1 MSRLW
6 GRTPVGAGEKST
18 PEFSRELSSP
28 LSEEEELSTASEDM
42 QVDFGE
48 NGKLVPTLTVLA
60 GSSYNVGKT
69 FRINRDEMIVGRW
82 STAAICLDDK
92 GVSRRHAKL
101 TCVGEGIFLT
111 DLNSKNGTFCNGE
124 KVLNRRLKDR
134 DKIQLGTTTVLRF
147 AYKEDLD
154 EAVQETLY
162 ESSTKDVLTDLY
174 NKRFFL
180 ECLNKERAFI
190 ARKSGNLSLMMIDV
204 DHFKRINDTYGHQ
217 AGDYVLSSVSREI
230 GGMIRVEDTLARY
243 GGDELVLLLRDLA
256 LREAVLV
263 GERIRKRIE
272 SLDLHFGKCG
282 LRVTVSIGVA
292 TKCGRDHPDCE
303 SLIRAADEQLY
314 HAKHAGRNR
323 VEPASA
329 EPLLSA

>member
-154 EAVQETLY
+154 EAVQKTLY

-230 GGMIRVEDTLARY
+230 GGMVRVDNEGVLAVRVSPRASCP
-243 GGDELVLLLRDLA
+243 GRDGSPSNGPGLAPVQRARGHGPPDRRRARHRVRLRGPLP
-256 LREAVLV
+256 
-263 GERIRKRIE
+263 GP
-272 SLDLHFGKCG
+272 GG
-282 LRVTVSIGVA
+282 LRVPMAAGGLGGPNRRA
-292 TKCGRDHPDCE
+292 TAGEGRPP
-303 SLIRAADEQLY
+303 R
-314 HAKHAGRNR
+314 
-323 VEPASA
+323 
-329 EPLLSA
+329 